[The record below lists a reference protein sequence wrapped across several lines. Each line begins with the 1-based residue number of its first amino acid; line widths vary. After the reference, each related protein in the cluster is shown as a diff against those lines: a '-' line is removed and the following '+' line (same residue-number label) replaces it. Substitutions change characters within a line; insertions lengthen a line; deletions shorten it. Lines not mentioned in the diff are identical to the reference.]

1 LIFLAFLLTLPFSQR
16 SASGILGLAA
26 HLITGAT
33 PAYVPSFLGAIMD
46 QLSDVV
52 FTIWFNST
60 DFTDGTN
67 PDGSIDFGF
76 IDETKYTGDIAYAPL
91 YNAAAV
97 CFPLR

>member
-1 LIFLAFLLTLPFSQR
+1 
-16 SASGILGLAA
+16 
-26 HLITGAT
+26 LITGAT
-33 PAYVPSFLGAIMD
+33 PAYVPSFLGAIKD

-76 IDETKYTGDIAYAPL
+76 IDEAKYTGDIAYAPL

-97 CFPLR
+97 RFPHSV